1 MKITTDKKLQY
12 NPQACILRRYVDLST
27 DQVKGHLY
35 KPVGY
40 AKPGSKAST
49 IDPASTT
56 PMA

>member
-1 MKITTDKKLQY
+1 MKITLDKKLQY

-40 AKPGSKAST
+40 AKPGSKLP